1 MRDDGRSI
9 GAALWEEASNCR
21 KRLCSNGVVV
31 NVSVKR
37 RNKYV
42 KCRLERRAQAN
53 LWLKHRKTGSDDIK
67 TGEYIFLRDKC
78 EGNPFTV
85 CTVSGAEK
93 A

>member
-21 KRLCSNGVVV
+21 KRLRSKDVVV

-42 KCRLERRAQAN
+42 KYRLERRAQAN
-53 LWLKHRKTGSDDIK
+53 LWLKHRKPGSDDIK
-67 TGEYIFLRDKC
+67 TGEYTFSRDKC
-78 EGNPFTV
+78 ERNPFTV
-85 CTVSGAEK
+85 RTVSGAEE